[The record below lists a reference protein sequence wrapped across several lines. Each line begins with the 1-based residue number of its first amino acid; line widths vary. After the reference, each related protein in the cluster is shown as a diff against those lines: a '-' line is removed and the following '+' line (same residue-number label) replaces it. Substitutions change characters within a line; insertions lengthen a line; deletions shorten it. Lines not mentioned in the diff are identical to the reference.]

1 MVHSIDERKEAK
13 GLSLASYNQWEFEH
27 THTHTM
33 MKFVYTPRK
42 RGWKRRGKIKMAA
55 VWGCVYRSTVHTQQ
69 QHKFL
74 KVFLCCVLLLL
85 FRLEFPVFEFTHTHT
100 RTSGVKTKT
109 KMADKILVR

>member
-55 VWGCVYRSTVHTQQ
+55 VWGCVYRSTVHTTTTQIPQ
-69 QHKFL
+69 S
-74 KVFLCCVLLLL
+74 VFMLCV
-85 FRLEFPVFEFTHTHT
+85 V
-100 RTSGVKTKT
+100 
-109 KMADKILVR
+109 ALVPFGISSF